1 MNIEKEWSKAK
12 PAFLLRFFS
21 KVYGLIVW
29 SRALLYKK
37 NILHADSSGPF
48 IVSVGN
54 ITAGGTGKTPLT
66 IYLCTIFKKLDM
78 ATGVV
83 SRGYGRG
90 NINKDRL
97 VSDRSGLIYDSPE
110 LTGDEPFL
118 IAKKNPQMPVA
129 VAKKRI
135 NGIKILQ
142 KTTDI
147 SVVIMDDGFQHLG
160 MRRDLDILLLDAERP
175 FANGR
180 LLPAGPLRE
189 SVDAAGRADLIVLN
203 HWRGTE
209 KHIMQRHTIKRQ
221 FKNTLIFTGSLMPV
235 DFKDKFNISYPLDT
249 IKGQKCM
256 AFSGIGHHL
265 SFIRGLQK
273 FGAEIT
279 HDINFKDH
287 QKYTQSLVS
296 DIIKKAKEKRI
307 DIIITTEKDMVKIMD
322 IWPEKQ
328 PVLLALH
335 IEMKINEEAD
345 FIGILKKSL
354 CCHSSDISFLK

>member
-21 KVYGLIVW
+21 KVYGLAVW
-29 SRALLYKK
+29 SRGLLYKK
-37 NILHADSSGPF
+37 NILHADSAGPF
-48 IVSVGN
+48 VVSVGN

-66 IYLCTIFKKLDM
+66 IYLCTIFKKLGI

-83 SRGYGRG
+83 SRGYGRK

-97 VSDRSGLIYDSPE
+97 VSNRFGLIYDSPE

-118 IAKKNPQMPVA
+118 IAKKNPQIPVA

-135 NGIKILQ
+135 NGVEILQ
-142 KTTDI
+142 KTADI

-175 FANGR
+175 FANGW

-189 SVDAAGRADLIVLN
+189 PVEAASRADLIVLN

-209 KHIMQRHTIKRQ
+209 KHIMQRHTIKGQ
-221 FKNTLIFTGSLMPV
+221 FKHTPIFTGSVMPV
-235 DFKDKFNISYPLDT
+235 DFKDKFNNSYPLDK
-249 IKGQKCM
+249 IKGQRCM
-256 AFSGIGHHL
+256 AFSGIGRHL

-273 FGAEIT
+273 LGAEIT

-287 QKYTQSLVS
+287 QKYTQSLVN
-296 DIIKKAKEKRI
+296 DIIKKGKEERA
-307 DIIITTEKDMVKIMD
+307 DIIVTTEKDMVKITD
-322 IWPEKQ
+322 IWPGKQ
-328 PVLLALH
+328 PVLLFLH
-335 IEMKINEEAD
+335 IEMKINEEAEFMD
-345 FIGILKKSL
+345 ILKKSL
-354 CCHSSDISFLK
+354 SSYLSDIF